1 MSKAPAQG
9 FASPSGRQL
18 PSQARRPLCCLW
30 VGGRG
35 WRVGARSLLGAA
47 ARGLFGIRGLG
58 WSRALLCPRDRR
70 KQAGSHIT
78 PPLLVDNCPPQEG
91 RCLAQGPAT
100 GRGRPRQVP
109 WVPKRGRRPRAPPP
123 PHLRPR
129 HQPPHLRANPSGPL
143 GPQGLVRPVSEQA
156 TRVAQQGRR
165 RPPQA
170 PARRALAKAGAFSLL
185 RLIHPKTPTAQCNF
199 GDPTTGPSP
208 AWVRALGVW

>member
-1 MSKAPAQG
+1 MPLGQAAHAPLINNMCMSKAPAQG

-78 PPLLVDNCPPQEG
+78 PPLLVDNCLPQEG

-170 PARRALAKAGAFSLL
+170 PPHGAL
-185 RLIHPKTPTAQCNF
+185 
-199 GDPTTGPSP
+199 
-208 AWVRALGVW
+208 